1 MIEENV
7 KIIKSWT
14 ELFLKKIFDPES
26 INSMP
31 KEVRLIAKT
40 IFLQSEALKL
50 NTRVLLGGYVFLRF
64 FNPCIA
70 TPEIF
75 NIINPKI
82 KTKKGQ
88 RTLLLITKLL
98 QNIANQVPFKMETK
112 EPFMAVFNDYVTNKF
127 DEMTKYLLSVANYEE
142 KGRI

>member
-1 MIEENV
+1 
-7 KIIKSWT
+7 
-14 ELFLKKIFDPES
+14 
-26 INSMP
+26 MP
-31 KEVRLIAKT
+31 KEVRIIANT
-40 IFLQSEALKL
+40 IYLQSENLKL

-98 QNIANQVPFKMETK
+98 QNIANQVSFKSEHK
-112 EPFMAVFNDYVTNKF
+112 EPFMAVFNDYVNSKF
-127 DEMTKYLLSVANYEE
+127 EDMTKYLYHTAQYEE
-142 KGRI
+142 KGKFSSY